1 VSDRPRRYVLTIT
14 CPDRTGIVAAVS
26 TFIAEHGGWVLEA
39 AQHGDLVTGQF
50 FMRIE
55 VIADSLRLHRAEF
68 EERFGTLA
76 EEFALTWNL
85 TDTAVPRRVVIL
97 VSKLPH
103 CLADLL
109 YRWESKDLEFEIPCV
124 VSNHDDLRPLV
135 ERHQIPFHHVSLE
148 GDLTEG
154 FERIATIFDEAR
166 GDTMV
171 LARFMQVLP
180 AWMCERYENTIV
192 NIHHSF
198 LPSFAGGRPYHKA
211 LERGVKLIG
220 ATCHYVTAD
229 LDAGPI
235 IEQDTARI
243 DHGGSLEDLVQVGRD
258 IERSVLARG
267 LRWHLEDRVLFN
279 GSKTVVFS

>member
-39 AQHGDLVTGQF
+39 AQHGDLLTGQF
-50 FMRIE
+50 FMRME
-55 VIADSLRLHRAEF
+55 VIADSLRVDRDEF
-68 EERFGTLA
+68 EGAFGALA
-76 EEFALTWNL
+76 NEFALTWKL
-85 TDTAVPRRVVIL
+85 TDSEVPRRVVIL

-124 VSNHDDLRPLV
+124 VSNHNDLRPLV
-135 ERHQIPFHHVSLE
+135 ERHQIPFHHVPLAE
-148 GDLTEG
+148 DLTQG
-154 FERIATIFDEAR
+154 FERIATIFDEAK

-243 DHGGSLEDLVQVGRD
+243 DHGDSLDDLVQVGRD

-267 LRWHLEDRVLFN
+267 LRWHLEDRVLLN